1 MDFRVLGPVE
11 AHRGGLRIPLSGS
24 KVHTVLAALLLAKGR
39 VVSDSRLNFLLWG
52 WEPPAT
58 SGAQIYTYMSRLR
71 KLLGDDVRIERR
83 PPGYL
88 LQAPNSAVDLLEF
101 ERLDRL
107 GRAALA
113 QRRHREAGALLAEAL
128 GHWRGTA
135 LANVTEH
142 LADAELPQL
151 EEARM
156 HTLENRIE
164 ADLALGRHEQLTA
177 ELTGLVARHPLREKL
192 RAQLM
197 TALYRSGRQS
207 DALQSYYEGRSLLAD
222 QLGIDP
228 GEALGST
235 YTAVLKGTRGP
246 GPGDATR
253 PTREV
258 PAGPVAPSTL
268 PPSVDELTG
277 RDAEIRTLRTQL
289 AESVA
294 GRGPRHLLVTGM
306 AGVGK
311 TALAVHVAHAA
322 AADFPDGRLFAEL
335 SGANGRPRPPRDV
348 LAALLRDLGEPLEDG
363 DDATLPA
370 VGAPGN
376 RREAEDLVR
385 RLRARTAGRQLLVV
399 LDGAAEGKLLD
410 PVLAG
415 LQGVVVLI
423 TGRTRLTQ
431 VIGARTTAL
440 APLGDPAALDLLA
453 AVTGR
458 ARLAAEP
465 DATDDLLGY
474 CGGLPLALRIAGSRL
489 LARPFW
495 PVARLAQRMAAPANR
510 LRELSYGG
518 MDVGAALLPSLYAL
532 PAPARSVL
540 VRLAD
545 MGTEPFPAHRA
556 AGVLATTEATAEQ
569 WLEQLV
575 DGALLDLCGVDLM
588 GRPFYRFHE
597 LVLLFAAGLP
607 APPCPSRRSPAT
619 R

>member
-71 KLLGDDVRIERR
+71 KLLGDEVCIERR

-88 LQAPNSAVDLLEF
+88 LQAPHSAVDLLEF

-113 QRRHREAGALLAEAL
+113 QGRHREAGALLAEAL

-156 HTLENRIE
+156 HALESRIE

-197 TALYRSGRQS
+197 TALYRGGRQS
-207 DALQSYYEGRSLLAD
+207 DALQSYYEGRTLLAD

-228 GEALGST
+228 GEALDST
-235 YTAVLKGTRGP
+235 YAAVLKGIQGP
-246 GPGDATR
+246 GPGGATR
-253 PTREV
+253 PARE
-258 PAGPVAPSTL
+258 PAAGFAAPTTL
-268 PPSVDELTG
+268 PPDVDELIG
-277 RDAEIRTLRTQL
+277 RDGETRVLRTQL
-289 AESVA
+289 AESAA
-294 GRGPRHLLVTGM
+294 GRGPRHLLITGM

-322 AADFPDGRLFAEL
+322 PEDFPDGRLFAEL
-335 SGANGRPRPPRDV
+335 SEADGRPRRPQDV
-348 LAALLRDLGEPLEDG
+348 LARILRDLGEPLEET
-363 DDATLPA
+363 DATPA
-370 VGAPGN
+370 VPGARAD
-376 RREAEDLVR
+376 RRQCEDLVR
-385 RLRARTAGRQLLVV
+385 LLRARTTGRRLLVV
-399 LDGAAEGKLLD
+399 LDGAAEGRLLD
-410 PVLAG
+410 PLLAG
-415 LQGVVVLI
+415 LPDVVVLI

-431 VIGARTTAL
+431 VTGARTTAL

-453 AVTGR
+453 ATTGR
-458 ARLAAEP
+458 SRLLAEP

-474 CGGLPLALRIAGSRL
+474 CGGLPLALRIVGSRL
-489 LARPFW
+489 TARPFW
-495 PVARLAQRMAAPANR
+495 PVARLAQRMAAPGNR
-510 LRELSYGG
+510 LRELSHGG
-518 MDVGAALLPSLYAL
+518 LDVAAALLPSLYAL
-532 PAPARSVL
+532 SSPARAVL
-540 VRLAD
+540 ARLAD
-545 MGTEPFPAHRA
+545 IGTEPFPAHRA
-556 AGVLATTEATAEQ
+556 AGPLGMTEATAEQ

-575 DGALLDLCGVDLM
+575 DGALLDLCGVDLR
-588 GRPFYRFHE
+588 GRPLYRFHE
-597 LVLLFAAGLP
+597 LVLLFAAARP
-607 APPCPSRRSPAT
+607 APPRTHPRSPAA

>member
-11 AHRGGLRIPLSGS
+11 AHRGGLHIPLSGS

-71 KLLGDDVRIERR
+71 KLLGDEVRIERR
-83 PPGYL
+83 PPGYR
-88 LQAPNSAVDLLEF
+88 LQAPDSAVDLLEF

-113 QRRHREAGALLAEAL
+113 QRRHQEAGALLAEAL

-177 ELTGLVARHPLREKL
+177 ELTGLVAQHPLREKL
-192 RAQLM
+192 RSQLM

-207 DALQSYYEGRSLLAD
+207 DALQSYYEGRGLLAD

-228 GEALGST
+228 GEALGAT
-235 YTAVLKGTRGP
+235 YAAVLKGTRGP
-246 GPGDATR
+246 GPGGDTR
-253 PTREV
+253 PAREA
-258 PAGPVAPSTL
+258 PADPVAPCTL
-268 PPSVDELTG
+268 PPSAGQLAG

-294 GRGPRHLLVTGM
+294 GRGPRRLLITGM

-322 AADFPDGRLFAEL
+322 AGDFPDGRLLAEL
-335 SGANGRPRPPRDV
+335 SEANGRPRRPDDV
-348 LAALLRDLGEPLEDG
+348 LAALLRDLGEPLEESDAPAPEAGGPDG
-363 DDATLPA
+363 
-370 VGAPGN
+370 
-376 RREAEDLVR
+376 RRRCEDLVR
-385 RLRARTAGRQLLVV
+385 LLRARTAGRQLLVV
-399 LDGAAEGKLLD
+399 LDGAAEGRLLA
-410 PVLAG
+410 PLLAG

-431 VIGARTTAL
+431 VIDARTTAL
-440 APLGDPAALDLLA
+440 APLAASASLDLLA
-453 AVTGR
+453 GVTGR

-465 DATDDLLGY
+465 DATQELLGH

-495 PVARLAQRMAAPANR
+495 PVARLAQRMAAPENR

-518 MDVGAALLPSLYAL
+518 MDVGAALLASLYAQ
-532 PAPARSVL
+532 PSSARSVL
-540 VRLAD
+540 VRLAG
-545 MGTEPFPAHRA
+545 MGAEPFPAHRA
-556 AGVLATTEATAEQ
+556 AGVLGTTEATAEQ

-597 LVLLFAAGLP
+597 LVVLFAAGLP
-607 APPCPSRRSPAT
+607 AAPRTGTRSPAV

>member
-1 MDFRVLGPVE
+1 M
-11 AHRGGLRIPLSGS
+11 
-24 KVHTVLAALLLAKGR
+24 HTVLAALLLAKGR

-71 KLLGDDVRIERR
+71 KLLGDEVRIERR

-88 LQAPNSAVDLLEF
+88 LQAPHSAVDLLEF

-113 QRRHREAGALLAEAL
+113 RRRHREAGALLAEAL

-156 HTLENRIE
+156 HALESRIE

-207 DALQSYYEGRSLLAD
+207 DALQSYYEGRTLLAD

-235 YTAVLKGTRGP
+235 YAAVLKGTQGP
-246 GPGDATR
+246 GPGGATR
-253 PTREV
+253 PARE
-258 PAGPVAPSTL
+258 PAAGLAAPATL
-268 PPSVDELTG
+268 PPDVDGLIG
-277 RDAEIRTLRTQL
+277 RDGEAHVLRTQL
-289 AESVA
+289 AESAA
-294 GRGPRHLLVTGM
+294 GRGPRHLLITGM

-322 AADFPDGRLFAEL
+322 AAHFPDGRLFVEL
-335 SGANGRPRPPRDV
+335 SDAHGRPRHPRHV
-348 LAALLRDLGEPLEDG
+348 LIGLLRDLGEPLRESDG
-363 DDATLPA
+363 ALADSGTGTGADD
-370 VGAPGN
+370 V
-376 RREAEDLVR
+376 RFEDLVR
-385 RLRARTAGRQLLVV
+385 LLRTRTMGRQLLVV
-399 LDGAAEGKLLD
+399 LDGAAEGESLAPL
-410 PVLAG
+410 LAG
-415 LQGVVVLI
+415 LPGGVVLI

-431 VIGARTTAL
+431 VTGARTTPL
-440 APLGDPAALDLLA
+440 APLGDAAAHDLLA

-458 ARLAAEP
+458 ARLLAEP

-474 CGGLPLALRIAGSRL
+474 CGGLPLALRIVGSRL
-489 LARPFW
+489 IARPFW
-495 PVARLAQRMAAPANR
+495 PVARLAQRLAAPEHR
-510 LRELSYGG
+510 LRELTHGG
-518 MDVGAALLPSLYAL
+518 LDMARALLPSLYAL
-532 PAPARSVL
+532 PAPARTVL
-540 VRLAD
+540 ARLGSI
-545 MGTEPFPAHRA
+545 GTEPFLAQRA
-556 AGVLATTEATAEQ
+556 AGLLGMTEATAEQ

-575 DGALLDLCGVDLM
+575 DGALLDLCGVDLR
-588 GRPFYRFHE
+588 GRPLYRLHE
-597 LVLLFAAGLP
+597 LVLLFAAAQP
-607 APPCPSRRSPAT
+607 AQSAVQPAQSAVRSA
-619 R
+619 

>member
-71 KLLGDDVRIERR
+71 KLLGDEVRIERR
-83 PPGYL
+83 PPGYR

-164 ADLALGRHEQLTA
+164 ADLALGRHEELTA

-228 GEALGST
+228 GEALGAT
-235 YTAVLKGTRGP
+235 YAAVLKGTRGP
-246 GPGDATR
+246 GPGGATR

-268 PPSVDELTG
+268 PPCVERLAG

-289 AESVA
+289 ADSVA

-322 AADFPDGRLFAEL
+322 AGDFPDGRLFAEL
-335 SGANGRPRPPRDV
+335 SDAHGRPRRPHDV
-348 LAALLRDLGEPLEDG
+348 LVALLRDLGEPLEDG
-363 DDATLPA
+363 DTTPD
-370 VGAPGN
+370 GGERGD
-376 RREAEDLVR
+376 RRQCEDLVR
-385 RLRARTAGRQLLVV
+385 LLRARTAGRQLLVV
-399 LDGAAEGKLLD
+399 LDGAAEGRLLD
-410 PVLAG
+410 PLLAG
-415 LQGVVVLI
+415 LQGAVVLI

-440 APLGDPAALDLLA
+440 APLGASAAHDLLA

-465 DATDDLLGY
+465 DATRELLGH

-495 PVARLAQRMAAPANR
+495 PVARLAQRMAAPENR

-532 PAPARSVL
+532 PSPARSVL
-540 VRLAD
+540 VRLAS
-545 MGTEPFPAHRA
+545 MGAEPFPAHRA
-556 AGVLATTEATAEQ
+556 AVVLGTTEATAEQ

-607 APPCPSRRSPAT
+607 AAVRTGPRSPAT

>member
-71 KLLGDDVRIERR
+71 KLLGDEVRIERR

-88 LQAPNSAVDLLEF
+88 LKAPNSAVDLLEF

-113 QRRHREAGALLAEAL
+113 HRRHREAGALLAEAL

-156 HTLENRIE
+156 HTLESRIE
-164 ADLALGRHEQLTA
+164 VDLALGRHEQLTA

-207 DALQSYYEGRSLLAD
+207 DALQSYHEGRGLLAD

-246 GPGDATR
+246 GPGGATR
-253 PTREV
+253 PAREV

-268 PPSVDELTG
+268 PPFAEELTG
-277 RDAEIRTLRTQL
+277 RDAEIRMLRTQL

-311 TALAVHVAHAA
+311 TALALHVAHAA
-322 AADFPDGRLFAEL
+322 AGDFPDGRLFVEL
-335 SGANGRPRPPRDV
+335 SEGNGRPRRPRDV
-348 LAALLRDLGEPLEDG
+348 LAALLRDLGEPLEESDMRPAAAG
-363 DDATLPA
+363 TQDD
-370 VGAPGN
+370 
-376 RREAEDLVR
+376 RRQCEDLVR
-385 RLRARTAGRQLLVV
+385 LLRARSSGRQLLVV
-399 LDGAAEGKLLD
+399 LDGAVEGRLLD
-410 PVLAG
+410 PLLAG

-458 ARLAAEP
+458 SRLAGEP
-465 DATDDLLGY
+465 DATDELLGY

-495 PVARLAQRMAAPANR
+495 PVARLAQRMAAPENR

-532 PAPARSVL
+532 PSPARSVL

-556 AGVLATTEATAEQ
+556 AGVLGTTEATAEQ

-597 LVLLFAAGLP
+597 LVLLFAAGRP
-607 APPCPSRRSPAT
+607 APPCPSRKSPAT

>member
-1 MDFRVLGPVE
+1 M
-11 AHRGGLRIPLSGS
+11 
-24 KVHTVLAALLLAKGR
+24 
-39 VVSDSRLNFLLWG
+39 SDSRLNFLLWG

-71 KLLGDDVRIERR
+71 KLLGDEVRIERR

-88 LQAPNSAVDLLEF
+88 LQAPDSAVDMLEF

-107 GRAALA
+107 GRAALD

-177 ELTGLVARHPLREKL
+177 ELTGLVAQHPLREKL
-192 RAQLM
+192 RSQLM

-207 DALQSYYEGRSLLAD
+207 DALQSYYEGRGLLAD

-228 GEALGST
+228 GEALGAT
-235 YTAVLKGTRGP
+235 YAAVLKGTRGP
-246 GPGDATR
+246 GPGSTAR
-253 PTREV
+253 PAREV
-258 PAGPVAPSTL
+258 PAGPVAPATL
-268 PPSVDELTG
+268 PPPVERLAG
-277 RDAEIRTLRTQL
+277 REAEIRTLRTQL

-322 AADFPDGRLFAEL
+322 AGDFPDGRLFVGLTE
-335 SGANGRPRPPRDV
+335 ANGRPRPPGDV
-348 LAALLRDLGEPLEDG
+348 LASLLRDLGEPLEESDVTPPGGSERG
-363 DDATLPA
+363 D
-370 VGAPGN
+370 
-376 RREAEDLVR
+376 RRQCEDLVR

-410 PVLAG
+410 PLLAG
-415 LQGVVVLI
+415 LHGVVVVI

-431 VIGARTTAL
+431 VTGARTTAL
-440 APLGDPAALDLLA
+440 APLGAPAARDLLA

-465 DATDDLLGY
+465 DATDELIDC

-495 PVARLAQRMAAPANR
+495 PVARLAQRMAAPENR

-518 MDVGAALLPSLYAL
+518 MDVGTALSSSLYAL
-532 PAPARSVL
+532 PSPARSAL
-540 VRLAD
+540 VRLAR
-545 MGTEPFPAHRA
+545 MGAEPFPAHRA
-556 AGVLATTEATAEQ
+556 AGVLGTTEATAEQ

-607 APPCPSRRSPAT
+607 AAHRTGPGSPAA